1 VFAAKVAGARNLEA
15 ALGDRTLD
23 AFVLF
28 GSSAGLLGNPGQ
40 AAHAAANSY
49 LGALAAARRQRGLAG
64 LCIDWGAWGEAGTMT
79 RSSIGEQL
87 VAAGAALMAPAHAF
101 AALGRAIVA
110 DRPRYLIAAITWSRF
125 LAGFGEAIP
134 AFFAAVAPA
143 KQKAAPHAVA
153 GGAPRA
159 SVAALHGFVA
169 AAAAAVLG
177 AAPNETPDPDIPL
190 NEAGLDSLMALE
202 LRKSLGSGLDLRLP
216 ATLLFNFPTINALT
230 EHLAGLIGLS
240 SDEATTEMAPPPVPT
255 AIPQEQIVESVMR
268 MSEDEMAEAI
278 AQEFALT
285 VAGNG

>member
-1 VFAAKVAGARNLEA
+1 
-15 ALGDRTLD
+15 
-23 AFVLF
+23 
-28 GSSAGLLGNPGQ
+28 
-40 AAHAAANSY
+40 
-49 LGALAAARRQRGLAG
+49 
-64 LCIDWGAWGEAGTMT
+64 MT
-79 RSSIGEQL
+79 RSSIGDQL
-87 VAAGAALMAPAHAF
+87 VAAGAALMAPEHAF
-101 AALGRAIVA
+101 AALGRALVA
-110 DRPRYLIAAITWSRF
+110 DRPRYLVAAITWSRF
-125 LAGFGEAIP
+125 LAGFGDAVP
-134 AFFAAVAPA
+134 PFFAAVAPA
-143 KQKAAPHAVA
+143 KQKAAPRATA
-153 GGAPRA
+153 GGDPRS
-159 SVAALHGFVA
+159 SVAALRGFVA

-202 LRKSLGSGLDLRLP
+202 LRKSLGTGLDLRLP

-240 SDEATTEMAPPPVPT
+240 SAEEAPEPAAPPVPT